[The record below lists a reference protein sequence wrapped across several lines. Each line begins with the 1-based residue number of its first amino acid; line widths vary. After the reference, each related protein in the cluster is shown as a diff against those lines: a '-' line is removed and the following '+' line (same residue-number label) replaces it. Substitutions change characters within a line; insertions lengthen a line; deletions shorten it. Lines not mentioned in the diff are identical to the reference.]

1 MKTRVQIG
9 LFKLLMLSL
18 LAVACKPEAIE
29 PDPCD
34 LIQCENGSC
43 VDGSCLCDEYYTG
56 ADCSQLK
63 TPVTIFADE
72 VQLVYVPDAC
82 TAYDG
87 GTGLAAI
94 KSADVYVQIRNATHI
109 IYDTRDLFYKD
120 SDCFG
125 GCDFA
130 QEIKLGAATKYQLR
144 VYDRD
149 EFGDDDLMGSFSFR
163 PTELLVGRSE
173 FAFTKW
179 LMVEDENSCSNGT
192 FSSSSSMRFYLVG
205 LRYVF

>member
-9 LFKLLMLSL
+9 LFKLLILSL
-18 LAVACKPEAIE
+18 LAVACKPEVVE

-43 VDGSCLCDEYYTG
+43 VDGSCLCDEYHTG
-56 ADCSQLK
+56 LDCSELK
-63 TPVTIFADE
+63 IPITILADA

-94 KSADVYVQIRNATHI
+94 KGADVYVQIRNATDI
-109 IYDTRDLFYKD
+109 IYDTRDLFYED
-120 SDCFG
+120 SDCFD

-130 QEIKLGAATKYQLR
+130 KKIKLDAATKYQLR

-149 EFGDDDLMGSFSFR
+149 ESSTDDLMGSFSFR
-163 PTELLVGRSE
+163 PTELLAGMSE

-192 FSSSSSMRFYLVG
+192 FSSSSSMRFYLVDIE
-205 LRYVF
+205 YQF